1 MTRTTL
7 KKWLLR
13 VALALPALLAV
24 VALVVW
30 SGVVSVKAS
39 TRHWAITN
47 WFLHTAMRRS
57 VNTYS
62 KFEQLPSMREPWLVL
77 KGAGHYETG
86 CRPCHGAP
94 DLRPPVIP
102 HAMTPS
108 PPDLGSVIPEWSK
121 EELFYVVK
129 HGIKP
134 TAMPAWP
141 ALERDDEVAA
151 VVAFLLALPKL
162 DGDGYRRLVDGDTA
176 PSQAAAAVG
185 DLVPS
190 DAGPL
195 GLAASCAR
203 CHGRHGEGRGSAAF
217 PKLARQ
223 TSEYQYNAL
232 VAYAGQRRHSGIMQP
247 IAASLSSREMRA
259 LSDYYAR
266 LAEGPSATT
275 PRAQSEAHERGAE
288 IARVG
293 LPKLGV
299 PACSE
304 CHGPTSEPRNPAYPR
319 LNGQYKDYL
328 LLQLKLFKAKKRGG
342 SPYAHLMQHVAAR
355 LTEAQMEEVSAHYAS
370 LPAAAKGNE
379 VE

>member
-7 KKWLLR
+7 RKWLFR
-13 VALALPALLAV
+13 AAIALPALLTVA
-24 VALVVW
+24 ALVVW

-62 KFEQLPSMREPWLVL
+62 KLEELPSMREPWLVL

-94 DLRPPVIP
+94 DLAPPLIP
-102 HAMTPS
+102 HAMTPY
-108 PPDLGSVIPEWSK
+108 PPHLTAEIPKWSK
-121 EELFYVVK
+121 RELFYVVK

-141 ALERDDEVAA
+141 AVERDDEVGA
-151 VVAFLLALPKL
+151 VVAFLLEMPKL
-162 DGDGYRRLVDGDTA
+162 SAEDYRKLVDGDTGR
-176 PSQAAAAVG
+176 SEAAAAVG

-195 GLAASCAR
+195 ALAASCAR
-203 CHGRHGEGRGSAAF
+203 CHGEHGEGRGSAAF
-217 PKLARQ
+217 PKLAQQ
-223 TSEYQYNAL
+223 TSEYQNNAL
-232 VAYAGQRRHSGIMQP
+232 LAYARGERHSGIMQP
-247 IAASLSSREMRA
+247 IAASLNPRQMRQ

-266 LAEGPSATT
+266 LPAPQSTT
-275 PRAQSEAHERGAE
+275 APGAQHERGAE
-288 IARVG
+288 IARAG
-293 LPKLGV
+293 MPKLGV
-299 PACSE
+299 PACAE
-304 CHGPTSEPRNPAYPR
+304 CHGPETGRRNPAYPT
-319 LNGQYKDYL
+319 LAGQYKDYL
-328 LLQLKLFKAKKRGG
+328 VLQLKLFKAKTRGG
-342 SPYAHLMQHVAAR
+342 SPYAHLMHHVAAR
-355 LTEAQMEEVSAHYAS
+355 LTDAQAEDVSAYYAS
-370 LPAAAKGNE
+370 LPPAATARE